1 MKWTIQELRKL
12 RNTGNRFA
20 YTADFDR
27 FLSEDQIDIVAI
39 SPVVITG
46 SFAVLKDP
54 DEFVFEV
61 TVQCILTMP
70 CAITLA
76 DVEVPIDFMTEL
88 TFAEV
93 PIDANVHQIE
103 GITIDLD
110 SYLWGEILIEKPMR
124 VVAPGA
130 YVGFA
135 EEQVTFDEDD
145 RPESANPF
153 AKLKKPE

>member
-20 YTADFDR
+20 YTADFTR
-27 FLSEDQIDIVAI
+27 FLSEDQADILAV

-61 TVQCILTMP
+61 TVKCILTMA
-70 CAITLA
+70 CAVTLA
-76 DVEVPIDFMTEL
+76 AVEVFLDFSVEL
-88 TFAEV
+88 EFAEV
-93 PIDANVHQIE
+93 PADDNVHQIE

-110 SYLWGEILIEKPMR
+110 PYLWGEILIEKPMR

-130 YVGFA
+130 EEGFT
-135 EEQVTFDEDD
+135 EQPVTFDADD
-145 RPESANPF
+145 RPEAANPF
-153 AKLKKPE
+153 AKLKKSD